1 MKKEILNTINYF
13 EYNNLDLLIAY
24 DDVYKI
30 VMVNL
35 YEKNF
40 DENYAKQDH
49 HCKIKKPLVIF
60 HW

>member
-35 YEKNF
+35 CEETSMKTMPNRIIIV
-40 DENYAKQDH
+40 K
-49 HCKIKKPLVIF
+49 
-60 HW
+60 